1 MSETNGLGTA
11 DLKNFDKIRVFFR
24 GWHQHVRAARY
35 MILRCGGDTAVGLTQ
50 EERKYIDRLYR
61 DMYHSLY
68 TYAYGI
74 LGNQYLAEESVQ
86 EAFRVACD
94 KPKELIACPK
104 PKGWLMEA
112 LKNIIRNA
120 QRKRAMLEKYI
131 AMLEP
136 ADLDRLVRP
145 DCGDDVDLMYSDLVS
160 PAEFHLLKRVDI
172 EGYTMLEMAEELGI
186 NVETCKK
193 RAQRAREKM
202 RQQLEGS
209 GVP

>member
-1 MSETNGLGTA
+1 M
-11 DLKNFDKIRVFFR
+11 
-24 GWHQHVRAARY
+24 
-35 MILRCGGDTAVGLTQ
+35 TQ
-50 EERKYIDRLYR
+50 EESEYIDRIYR

-74 LGNQYLAEESVQ
+74 LVNQYLAEESVQ
-86 EAFRVACD
+86 ETFRVACD
-94 KPKELIACPK
+94 KPKELIACPN
-104 PKGWLMEA
+104 PEGWLVET
-112 LKNIIRNA
+112 LKNVIRNA
-120 QRKRAMLEKYI
+120 ERKRAMLEKYI
-131 AMLEP
+131 AALEP
-136 ADLDRLVRP
+136 ADLDRLVSP

-160 PAEFHLLKRVDI
+160 KEEFYLLKRVDI

-202 RQQLEGS
+202 RQQLEGN

>member
-1 MSETNGLGTA
+1 MGLTQEES
-11 DLKNFDKIRVFFR
+11 K
-24 GWHQHVRAARY
+24 
-35 MILRCGGDTAVGLTQ
+35 GLTQ
-50 EERKYIDRLYR
+50 EERECIDRLYR
-61 DMYHSLY
+61 DMFHSLY
-68 TYAYGI
+68 AYAYGI
-74 LGNQYLAEESVQ
+74 LSNQCLAEESVQ
-86 EAFRVACD
+86 ETFRIACG

-104 PKGWLMEA
+104 PKGWLVEV
-112 LKNIIRNA
+112 LKNVIRNA

-131 AMLEP
+131 ATLEP
-136 ADLDRLVRP
+136 ADLDRLVSP
-145 DCGDDVDLMYSDLVS
+145 DCGGDVDLMYSDLIS

-202 RQQLEGS
+202 RQQLEDS

>member
-1 MSETNGLGTA
+1 M
-11 DLKNFDKIRVFFR
+11 
-24 GWHQHVRAARY
+24 
-35 MILRCGGDTAVGLTQ
+35 GLTQ

-86 EAFRVACD
+86 ETFRVACD
-94 KPKELIACPK
+94 KPKELTACPK
-104 PKGWLMEA
+104 PKGWLMEV
-112 LKNIIRNA
+112 LKNVIRNA

-131 AMLEP
+131 ATLEP
-136 ADLDRLVRP
+136 ANLDRLVSP
-145 DCGDDVDLMYSDLVS
+145 DCGDDVDLMYSKLVS
-160 PAEFHLLKRVDI
+160 KEEFYLLKRVDI

-193 RAQRAREKM
+193 RAQRVREKM
-202 RQQLEGS
+202 RKQLEDN